1 MFLKSQCF
9 SKKITEIPV
18 AVARQP
24 RQGMHEGGGIPI
36 VPEASEAIGADLP
49 YYKAM
54 SKDELIEVIM
64 KKEIEVARA
73 KKALGERRWKDEG
86 IQSYKRLEC
95 QAAMELSARW
105 PIKALSEAMSI
116 SRSGYCKG
124 SRTPA

>member
-1 MFLKSQCF
+1 MKG
-9 SKKITEIPV
+9 E
-18 AVARQP
+18 
-24 RQGMHEGGGIPI
+24 GIPI

-49 YYKAM
+49 YCKAM
-54 SKDELIEVIM
+54 SKDELIEVIT

-73 KKALGERRWKDEG
+73 KKALGERRRKDEG
-86 IQSYKRLEC
+86 IQPYKRLEC
-95 QAAMELSARW
+95 QAAMELLGRR